1 MGKARLIGVDYS
13 ATFQAQDRPVA
24 YLFGLPLMARE
35 AHAFSNIE
43 AGHPSED
50 DREVMRAWKVKM
62 VLTHGSWV
70 TDSMDFN

>member
-1 MGKARLIGVDYS
+1 MAKVRFVMAPL
-13 ATFQAQDRPVA
+13 QAQDRPVA